1 MMAVPQVRSGSPI
14 LRLRFFLVA
23 LLLCAPAAM
32 AQLGNDLSGGAVTPP
47 DIRISGSVQ
56 SRSGDTVQGTVV
68 VTIPPTWHINSAK
81 PLDEFAIPTVLELD
95 PATAELVT
103 AQYPPHE
110 LKNFAFS
117 GGNQVAVYEGTIRIP
132 FTAKLKAGAADI
144 RASLRYQSCND
155 RVCLPPKD
163 VETSFPTTATGGGT
177 AAVQGTPAAGFTPLA
192 AAPRASQSVPPA
204 SSDRLASTFAS
215 SGLPLTLAVLFVL
228 GMALNLTPCVFP
240 MIPITM
246 GFFAMQSDGR
256 RSRRF
261 ALSALYVL
269 GIVIMYSS
277 LGVVASLS
285 GKMFGAWLQQP
296 SVQVGFALLM
306 LVLAAS
312 MFGAYDITVPQFI
325 ANRAMGRAGMVGAMT
340 MGLLVGIVAA
350 PCVGPVVVSLITLV
364 ANIGKPATGF
374 AMFGALALG
383 LGFPYL
389 IMLNAL
395 PRPGEWM
402 VHVKKAM
409 GFVLVG
415 MAFYFLRPLIGD
427 TWFRY
432 GLAASLLVGA
442 AFLFFMSARGQQA
455 RALRVACATLLLAG
469 GVAFLI
475 PWNRGGVDVAW
486 QHYEASILSTASS
499 ARQPVI
505 IDFYAD
511 WCIPCKELDA
521 KTFRNPAVASE
532 LKRFQRVKA
541 DLTLPDDPKTQQLTK
556 QYRIIGVP
564 TIVFLD
570 STGQELNA
578 LRLTGFEDPGK
589 FVERLKQVR

>member
-1 MMAVPQVRSGSPI
+1 
-14 LRLRFFLVA
+14 
-23 LLLCAPAAM
+23 M
-32 AQLGNDLSGGAVTPP
+32 AQLGGDPSGAITPP
-47 DIRISGSVQ
+47 DIRLSGAVQ
-56 SRSGDTVQGTVV
+56 ARSGDTAQGVV
-68 VTIPPTWHINSAK
+68 TVTIPPTWHINSAK
-81 PLDEFAIPTVLELD
+81 PLDDFAIPTVLKID
-95 PATAELVT
+95 PASGELTGV
-103 AQYPPHE
+103 QYPPHE
-110 LKNFAFS
+110 LKKFEFS
-117 GGNQVAVYEGTIRIP
+117 GGSPVAVYEGTVRIP
-132 FTAKLKAGAADI
+132 FTAKLKPGANEI
-144 RASLRYQSCND
+144 HASLHYQSCND
-155 RVCLPPKD
+155 HVCMPPKD
-163 VETSFPTTATGGGT
+163 VDATFSATATGGGT
-177 AAVQGTPAAGFTPLA
+177 PAAGSAAGFTPLA
-192 AAPRASQSVPPA
+192 AAPAAGSTGVPA
-204 SSDRLASTFAS
+204 SSGDRLATTFAS
-215 SGLPLTLAVLFVL
+215 SGLPLTLVVLFVL

-261 ALSALYVL
+261 GLSALYVL

-306 LVLAAS
+306 VVLAAS

-364 ANIGKPATGF
+364 ASIGKPIIGF

-389 IMLNAL
+389 VMLNAL

-427 TWFRY
+427 NWFRY
-432 GLAASLLVGA
+432 GFAASLLIGA
-442 AFLFFMSARGQQA
+442 AFLFFMSTKGQQA
-455 RALRVACATLLLAG
+455 RSLRVACASLLLVG
-469 GVAFLI
+469 GIAFAV
-475 PWNRGGVDVAW
+475 PWDRGGVDVSW
-486 QHYEASILSTASS
+486 QHYEASVLSTASAS
-499 ARQPVI
+499 KQPVV

-521 KTFRNPAVASE
+521 KTFRDPSVASE

-541 DLTLPDDPKTQQLTK
+541 NLTLPDDPKTKELTK
-556 QYRIIGVP
+556 QYRIVGVP
-564 TIVFLD
+564 TVVFLD
-570 STGQELNA
+570 SAGQEINS
-578 LRLTGFEDPGK
+578 LRLTGFEEPTA
-589 FVERLKQVR
+589 FMTRLKQVR

>member
-1 MMAVPQVRSGSPI
+1 VVLS
-14 LRLRFFLVA
+14 LF
-23 LLLCAPAAM
+23 LCAPAVL
-32 AQLGNDLSGGAVTPP
+32 AQFGTGLGGGLTAPEIKLDGAV
-47 DIRISGSVQ
+47 Q
-56 SRSGDTVQGTVV
+56 KRSGEVVEGTLV

-81 PLDEFAIPTVLELD
+81 PLDQFAIPTVITLD
-95 PATAELVT
+95 PATAELVS

-117 GGNQVAVYEGTIRIP
+117 GGSHVAVYQGTIRIP
-132 FTAKLKAGAADI
+132 FSAKLKAGVSEI
-144 RASLRYQSCND
+144 RAALRYQACND
-155 RVCLPPKD
+155 SVCLPPKSVD
-163 VETSFPTTATGGGT
+163 TKFSAAASAASAVAPISPAPSAAGGT
-177 AAVQGTPAAGFTPLA
+177 AFTPLSAAPRNSAA
-192 AAPRASQSVPPA
+192 AAPA
-204 SSDRLASTFAS
+204 SSGDKLATTFAS
-215 SGLPLTLAVLFVL
+215 SGLPLTLLVLFVL

-285 GKMFGAWLQQP
+285 GKMFGAWLQLP
-296 SVQVGFALLM
+296 AVQIGLALLM
-306 LVLAAS
+306 VVLATS
-312 MFGAYDITVPQFI
+312 MFGAYEIGVPRFI
-325 ANRAMGRAGMVGAMT
+325 ANRAMGRAGYVGAMT

-364 ANIGKPATGF
+364 ASIGRPLIGF
-374 AMFGALALG
+374 VMFAALALG

-427 TWFRY
+427 TWFTY
-432 GLAASLLVGA
+432 GLAGSLLVGA
-442 AFLFFMSARGQQA
+442 AFLFFMSRKGQQA
-455 RALRVACATLLLAG
+455 RSLRVVCASVLLAG
-469 GVAFLI
+469 GIAFLI

-486 QHYEASILSTASS
+486 QHYEASVLTSAST
-499 ARQPVI
+499 ARQPVV

-521 KTFRNPAVASE
+521 KTFSNPAVASE

-541 DLTLPDDPKTQQLTK
+541 NLSLPDDPKTQALTK
-556 QYRIIGVP
+556 QYAIVGVP

-570 STGQELNA
+570 AAGQEIRD
-578 LRLTGFEDPGK
+578 LRLTGYEDPGK
-589 FVERLKQVR
+589 FLGRLQRVK

>member
-1 MMAVPQVRSGSPI
+1 MRI
-14 LRLRFFLVA
+14 RFVVLA
-23 LLLCAPAAM
+23 LFLCAPAVM
-32 AQLGNDLSGGAVTPP
+32 AQFGTDLGGGVSAPEIKL
-47 DIRISGSVQ
+47 DGSVQ
-56 SRSGDTVQGTVV
+56 KRSGEAVEGTLVA
-68 VTIPPTWHINSAK
+68 TIPPTWHINSAK
-81 PLDEFAIPTVLELD
+81 PLDEFAIPTVITLD
-95 PATAELVT
+95 PATAELVS
-103 AQYPPHE
+103 AQYPAHE
-110 LKNFAFS
+110 LKSFAFS
-117 GGNQVAVYEGTIRIP
+117 GGSQVAVYEGTIRIP
-132 FTAKLKAGAADI
+132 FRAKLKAGASEI
-144 RASLRYQSCND
+144 RATLRYQACND
-155 RVCLPPKD
+155 RVCLPPK
-163 VETSFPTTATGGGT
+163 SISTTFSAAASGGSAAAAPAPSST
-177 AAVQGTPAAGFTPLA
+177 AAAAFTPLSAAPRNAAA
-192 AAPRASQSVPPA
+192 AAPPP
-204 SSDRLASTFAS
+204 SDDKLATTFAS
-215 SGLPLTLAVLFVL
+215 SGLPLTLLVLFVL

-296 SVQVGFALLM
+296 TVQIGFALLM
-306 LVLAAS
+306 VVLAAS
-312 MFGAYDITVPQFI
+312 MFGAYDIGVPQFI
-325 ANRAMGRAGMVGAMT
+325 ANRAMGRAGYAGAMT

-364 ANIGKPATGF
+364 ASIGKPLIGF
-374 AMFGALALG
+374 VMFAALALG
-383 LGFPYL
+383 LGIPYL
-389 IMLNAL
+389 VMLNAL

-427 TWFRY
+427 AWFKY

-442 AFLFFMSARGQQA
+442 AFLFFMSRKGQQA
-455 RALRVACATLLLAG
+455 RALRVACASVLLAG
-469 GVAFLI
+469 GIAFLI
-475 PWNRGGVDVAW
+475 PWNRGGVHVAW
-486 QHYEASILSTASS
+486 QHYEASVLASASTAK
-499 ARQPVI
+499 QPVV

-521 KTFRNPAVASE
+521 KTFSDPAVASE

-541 DLTLPDDPKTQQLTK
+541 DLTLPDDPKTQALTK
-556 QYRIIGVP
+556 QYAIVGVP

-570 STGQELNA
+570 AAGQEVRE
-578 LRLTGFEDPGK
+578 LRLTGYEDPAK
-589 FVERLKQVR
+589 FLGRLQRVK

>member
-1 MMAVPQVRSGSPI
+1 M
-14 LRLRFFLVA
+14 RFRFPLLT
-23 LLLCAPAAM
+23 LLLCAPAAT
-32 AQLGNDLSGGAVTPP
+32 AQFGADLGGGVTPP
-47 DIRISGSVQ
+47 DIRLDGFVQ
-56 SRSGDTVQGTVV
+56 TRSGDTVEGTVV
-68 VTIPPTWHINSAK
+68 VAIPPTWHINSAK
-81 PLDEFAIPTVLELD
+81 PLDEFAIPTALKLD
-95 PATAELVT
+95 PATAELVA
-103 AQYPPHE
+103 AQYPPHQ

-117 GGNQVAVYEGTIRIP
+117 GGSQVAVYEGTIRIP
-132 FTAKLKAGAADI
+132 FTARLKAGASNI
-144 RASLRYQSCND
+144 RASLRYQACND
-155 RVCLPPKD
+155 RVCLPPKNVD
-163 VETSFPTTATGGGT
+163 TSFPATATGGPST
-177 AAVQGTPAAGFTPLA
+177 AQSVPPGAPAAGFTPLA
-192 AAPRASQSVPPA
+192 SAPRGARSVPVPPG
-204 SSDRLASTFAS
+204 DRLAATFAM

-261 ALSALYVL
+261 ALSVLYVL

-285 GKMFGAWLQQP
+285 GRMFGAWLQQP
-296 SVQVGFALLM
+296 SVQIGFALLM

-325 ANRAMGRAGMVGAMT
+325 ANRAMGRAGLAGAMT

-364 ANIGKPATGF
+364 ASIGKPAIGF

-432 GLAASLLVGA
+432 GLASSLLVGA
-442 AFLFFMSARGQQA
+442 AFLFFMSTKGQQA
-455 RALRVACATLLLAG
+455 RVLRVVCATLLLVG

-486 QHYEASILSTASS
+486 QHYEASALTNASN
-499 ARQPVI
+499 ARQPVV

-532 LKRFQRVKA
+532 LKRFQRIKA
-541 DLTLPDDPKTQQLTK
+541 DLTLPDDPKTQELTT
-556 QYRIIGVP
+556 QYRIVGVP

-570 STGQELNA
+570 STGHELNA
-578 LRLTGFEDPGK
+578 LRLTGFEEPAK
-589 FVERLKQVR
+589 FAARLKQVR

>member
-1 MMAVPQVRSGSPI
+1 
-14 LRLRFFLVA
+14 
-23 LLLCAPAAM
+23 M
-32 AQLGNDLSGGAVTPP
+32 AQFGSDPGGGVTPP
-47 DIRISGSVQ
+47 EIKLDGSVQ
-56 SRSGDTVQGTVV
+56 KRSGDSIEGTLVA
-68 VTIPPTWHINSAK
+68 TIPPTWHINSAK
-81 PLDEFAIPTVLELD
+81 PLDDFAIPTVITLD
-95 PATAELVT
+95 AATAELLN
-103 AQYPPHE
+103 AQYPAHE

-132 FTAKLKAGAADI
+132 FTAKLKSGANAI
-144 RASLRYQSCND
+144 KASLRYQACND
-155 RVCLPPKD
+155 RVCLPPKSISTAFSAAA
-163 VETSFPTTATGGGT
+163 VAGSAAAPAAGGAPAATGGT
-177 AAVQGTPAAGFTPLA
+177 AFTPLS
-192 AAPRASQSVPPA
+192 AAPRGGQPA
-204 SSDRLASTFAS
+204 PSGDKLATTFAT
-215 SGLPLTLAVLFVL
+215 SGLPLTLVVLFVL

-285 GKMFGAWLQQP
+285 GKMFGAWLQLP
-296 SVQVGFALLM
+296 TVQIGFSLLM

-325 ANRAMGRAGMVGAMT
+325 ANRAMGRAGYAGAMT

-364 ANIGKPATGF
+364 ANIGKPSVGF
-374 AMFGALALG
+374 VMFAALALG

-389 IMLNAL
+389 VMLNAL

-427 TWFRY
+427 IWFKY
-432 GLAASLLVGA
+432 GLAGSLLVGA
-442 AFLFFMSARGQQA
+442 AFLFFMSTKGQQA
-455 RALRVACATLLLAG
+455 RALRIACAAALLAG
-469 GVAFLI
+469 GIAFLI
-475 PWNRGGVDVAW
+475 PWDRGGVQVEW
-486 QHYEASILSTASS
+486 QHYEASVLTTASS
-499 ARQPVI
+499 AKKPVI
-505 IDFYAD
+505 IDFFAD
-511 WCIPCKELDA
+511 WCIPCRELDV
-521 KTFRNPAVASE
+521 KTFSNPSVAAE

-541 DLTLPDDPKTQQLTK
+541 DLTLPDDPQTQALTK
-556 QYRIIGVP
+556 QYAIVGVP
-564 TIVFLD
+564 TVVFLD
-570 STGQELNA
+570 SNGQELRD
-578 LRLTGFEDPGK
+578 LRLTGFEEASK
-589 FVERLKQVR
+589 FRDRLQQVR